1 MKKKKVLFIMPS
13 MFIGGAERSL
23 LGLLDTFDYEE
34 YEVSLFLY
42 RHEGEFLKYIP
53 EQVHILPAIK
63 EYTTFDVPIVTLLR
77 SSLWKFGVARIC
89 GKIKLRIQKL
99 RQDYGVWAS
108 MQNISY
114 SLQKLLPLIPGSY
127 DVAIYFLGIPDVLL
141 NKVEAKVKIAWNH
154 TDYTILGPDKEYDR
168 QIYKKLDYI
177 VSVSEQCTEQFVS
190 VYPEFQEKAITI
202 QNIISEKL
210 LKRQAAEE
218 INDMKR
224 YGEEKILLSVGRFSD
239 AKNFDNIPDICRK
252 IRAQGENVKWYLIGY
267 GGDED
272 FIRQRIQEEGM
283 QDYVIILG
291 KKENPY
297 PYIKAC
303 DIYVQPSRYEGK
315 CVAVLEAQILNKPVI
330 ITNYATSGSQLQNGV
345 DGEIVPM
352 DNEGCAAGIRR
363 VLENGTFQKHLI
375 DNTQKKDYTNAREIE
390 KLYHVLEVV

>member
-23 LGLLDTFDYEE
+23 LGLLDTFNYEE

-53 EQVHILPAIK
+53 EQVHILPGIK
-63 EYTTFDVPIVTLLR
+63 EYATFDVPIVTLLR
-77 SSLWKFGVARIC
+77 SSLWKFGIARIC
-89 GKIKLRIQKL
+89 GKIKLRIQKS
-99 RQDYGVWAS
+99 RQGYGVWAA
-108 MQNISY
+108 MQNISH
-114 SLQKLLPLIPGSY
+114 SIQKLLPLIPGNY
-127 DVAIYFLGIPDVLL
+127 DAAISFLGIPDVLL

-154 TDYTILGPDKEYDR
+154 TDYTILGPDTEYDR
-168 QIYKKLDYI
+168 QIYKILDYI

-190 VYPEFQEKAITI
+190 VYPEFQKKAITI

-210 LKRQAAEE
+210 LKRQATEE
-218 INDMKR
+218 ISDMKR
-224 YGEEKILLSVGRFSD
+224 YGKEKILLSVGRFSD

-345 DGEIVPM
+345 DGVIVPM
-352 DNEGCAAGIRR
+352 DNEGCAAEIRR
-363 VLENGTFQKHLI
+363 VIRNGTLQKYLI
-375 DNTQKKDYTNAREIE
+375 DNTREKDYTNAMEIE